1 MEGQNQ
7 NGQQDVSPRAPS
19 VDPQGHYRLERRA
32 GPARGPSHYWH
43 SRSSAHW
50 PCTAPTTVGR
60 SITAAVLAAA
70 TGLILV
76 GCSPTVPDPASTTQ
90 PSTTQA
96 DDTVIRPLPSPVAEQ
111 AVDAMYESVSYVTDL
126 YLGSGERVSTSEMAE
141 LKAAMLIA
149 TTAAAAVTAHI
160 KSDEFNTGQL
170 AALSIMGSS
179 GADIADDM
187 SSRL

>member
-1 MEGQNQ
+1 MKARSA
-7 NGQQDVSPRAPS
+7 VAIS
-19 VDPQGHYRLERRA
+19 A
-32 GPARGPSHYWH
+32 GAI
-43 SRSSAHW
+43 A
-50 PCTAPTTVGR
+50 
-60 SITAAVLAAA
+60 IAVLAGCGNLTAGSASPETTA
-70 TGLILV
+70 T
-76 GCSPTVPDPASTTQ
+76 TTSSSSSSSSSSSIA
-90 PSTTQA
+90 P
-96 DDTVIRPLPSPVAEQ
+96 PP
-111 AVDAMYESVSYVTDL
+111 
-126 YLGSGERVSTSEMAE
+126 GERVSTSEMAE